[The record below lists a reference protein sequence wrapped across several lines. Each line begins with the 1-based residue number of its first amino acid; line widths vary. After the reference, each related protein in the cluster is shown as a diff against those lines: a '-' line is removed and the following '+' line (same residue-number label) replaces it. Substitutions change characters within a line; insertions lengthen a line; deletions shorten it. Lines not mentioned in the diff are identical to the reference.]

1 MSETPSG
8 WAVGWAYF
16 ASVMLMMAGAFQA
29 IAGIAGIFSN
39 DFYVVGREWVFSLD
53 ATQWGWVHL
62 IVGILLILS
71 GFGVLSGNV
80 AARTVGVIIA
90 GLSAIAS
97 FAFVPWYPVW
107 SIAVIAIDV
116 AVIWALTAHGRDVQ
130 TV

>member
-16 ASVMLMMAGAFQA
+16 AAVMLMMAGAFQA

-62 IVGILLILS
+62 IVGVLLILC

-130 TV
+130 TI